1 MNTVLT
7 IDIGLRNLAMCAME
21 CPKTN
26 NDITNCNIVYWNV
39 LNILEGDS
47 KQLCQSM
54 NKNNTFCGKKCSFKY
69 KKQETNPTEIIY
81 TCKRHFPKEL
91 GSPKHKNKVIIK
103 QVKEYQL
110 QDIAERVLAAINQV
124 YTQDF
129 HFKSNLTKILIELQP
144 KVNNKMKLVSHIIY
158 TKLIDLILTDQ
169 LKIPV
174 RFVRATKKLK
184 LFKEKGP
191 KIPCNL
197 KGEYAKRKF
206 FSIKYT
212 EILLQENKNFQ
223 QNWIDFFNKH
233 TKKDD
238 LSDTFL
244 FCVTELL

>member
-21 CPKTN
+21 CPKKK
-26 NDITNCNIVYWNV
+26 NDITHCNIVYWNV
-39 LNILEGDS
+39 INILEECDS
-47 KQLCQSM
+47 NQLCQSL
-54 NKNNTFCGKKCSFKY
+54 NKNTTFCGKKCSFKY
-69 KKQETNPTEIIY
+69 QQQESNNVIY

-91 GSPKHKNKVIIK
+91 GPPKHKNKVIIK

-110 QDIAERVLAAINQV
+110 QDIAERVLTAITQV
-124 YTQDF
+124 YSQDF
-129 HFKSNLTKILIELQP
+129 HFKGNLTKILIELQP
-144 KVNNKMKLVSHIIY
+144 KVNNKMKLVSHIIF
-158 TKLIDLILTDQ
+158 TKFIDLILTDN

-191 KIPCNL
+191 KIQCHL

-212 EILLQENKNFQ
+212 EHLLQENKNFQ
-223 QNWIDFFNKH
+223 QHWIDFFNKH